1 MALGEENAKQ
11 NVTSVLWSF
20 LAVFNKILQKKVSS

>member
-11 NVTSVLWSF
+11 NVTSVPWSW
-20 LAVFNKILQKKVSS
+20 LAVFNKILQKR

>member
-11 NVTSVLWSF
+11 NVTSVLWSL
-20 LAVFNKILQKKVSS
+20 LAIFNKILQKR